1 MSSIDMHAQDV
12 ALVNALQRSTYAQVS
27 DEFDVSR
34 GRIYAA
40 ACRLGARKNEAR
52 ILARRQQRKHEQQ
65 TFLKS
70 VLNAT
75 ATADVLDFL
84 DGIPDG
90 SAQLVLTSPPYNV
103 GRCYGGERTDAYSLA
118 YYTGWLMTVCAEA
131 ARVLADGGVLFLQV
145 GATRGPAGEML
156 PIDMLM
162 FQHLQGM
169 GLTFNS
175 RVIWTIP
182 HGLTPKRRLAERHE
196 TALVFSKGPVRTF
209 NPTPARKQQRQPG
222 KKAFK
227 GPKKGQLSGHPFGAW
242 PTNVWDDIGN
252 AGHNKGGRVEGH
264 PAQMPSELARRA
276 ILLFTE
282 PGDLVIDPFSGSGTT
297 HAECVRTGRAFSGAD
312 LFYED
317 VRRERLAKVSPD
329 LISMLPGVSDESMA
343 VWNAQ
348 AEAVHVPASQNL
360 QLELG

>member
-1 MSSIDMHAQDV
+1 MTTLDMFAQDAV
-12 ALVNALQRSTYAQVS
+12 LVDALKDSTYAQVS
-27 DEFDVSR
+27 EAYDVSR
-34 GRIYAA
+34 GRIYDA

-52 ILARRQQRKHEQQ
+52 ILARKEHRKQEQQ
-65 TFLKS
+65 AFLNS

-84 DGIPDG
+84 DGIADG
-90 SAQLVLTSPPYNV
+90 TAQMVLTSPPYNV
-103 GRCYGGERTDAYSLA
+103 NRSYGGEKTDAYSLA
-118 YYTGWLMTVCAEA
+118 YYIGWLMTVCAEA

-145 GATRGPAGEML
+145 GATRGAAGEML

-196 TALVFSKGPVRTF
+196 TALVFSKGPLRTF
-209 NPTPARKQQRQPG
+209 NPTPARKPQKQPG

-227 GPKKGQLSGHPFGAW
+227 GPNKGHLSGHPFGAW

-252 AGHNKGGRVEGH
+252 AGHNKGGRVAGH

-276 ILLFTE
+276 IQIYTA

-297 HAECVRTGRAFSGAD
+297 HAECVRTGRAFAGAD

-317 VRRERLAKVSPD
+317 VRRERLSQVAPD
-329 LISMLPGVSDESMA
+329 LVSHLPGITDESMA
-343 VWNAQ
+343 VWKAH
-348 AEAVHVPASQNL
+348 ARPVHAPAN
-360 QLELG
+360 